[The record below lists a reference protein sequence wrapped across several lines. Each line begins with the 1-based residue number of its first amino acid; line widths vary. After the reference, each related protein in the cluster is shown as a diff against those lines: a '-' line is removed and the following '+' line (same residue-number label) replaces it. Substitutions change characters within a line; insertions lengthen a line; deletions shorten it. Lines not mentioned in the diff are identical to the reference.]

1 MGLFQTKLLQKMA
14 EMDRLQT
21 GLAQESALSRSHLSR
36 VANGRVPLGAR
47 AAGKIIAA
55 LSSEK
60 AGAELLAAYL
70 YDEIA
75 KVQAAV
81 DDAATK
87 KSTKLDLY
95 AMVTI
100 APGRTSKPV
109 EAQPLWL
116 RSVDRSRAKDLE
128 KALTEVA
135 GRPEKRALLQHFLR
149 ALSDR
154 DKA

>member
-14 EMDRLQT
+14 ELDRLQT
-21 GLAQESALSRSHLSR
+21 GLAEESALSRSHLSR

-55 LSSEK
+55 LSSE
-60 AGAELLAAYL
+60 AAAAELLAAYL

-81 DDAATK
+81 DSAATK

-95 AMVTI
+95 ALVKI
-100 APGRTSKPV
+100 APGRPSKPV
-109 EAQPLWL
+109 DAQPPWT
-116 RSVDRSRAKDLE
+116 RSADRLLAKDLE
-128 KALTEVA
+128 NAVA
-135 GRPEKRALLQHFLR
+135 EIAARPEKRALLQHFLR
-149 ALSDR
+149 ALSDKG
-154 DKA
+154 KA